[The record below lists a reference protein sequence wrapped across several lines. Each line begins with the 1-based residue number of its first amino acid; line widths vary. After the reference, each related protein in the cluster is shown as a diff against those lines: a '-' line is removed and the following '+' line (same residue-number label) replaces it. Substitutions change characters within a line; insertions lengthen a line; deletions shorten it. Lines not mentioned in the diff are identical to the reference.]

1 MIYFVHRLTP
11 DVLSITSKY
20 SISFSCA
27 SFLAPTPKRKLDAT
41 YINYHATA
49 IKLCEHLRSLHSS
62 LKAVSYGREDSDQ
75 SMGMQSHSTFMILW
89 LP

>member
-27 SFLAPTPKRKLDAT
+27 SFSAPTPKRKLDAT

-62 LKAVSYGREDSDQ
+62 LKAVSGFGSVNGNAIAFHLYDFVAAVD
-75 SMGMQSHSTFMILW
+75 
-89 LP
+89 